1 MSTTPSA
8 TSSSSR
14 DSSAAAAPAVETRAL
29 RRTFR
34 VGGRGGKGGAPG
46 EIEALGSV
54 DLRIERGEIF
64 GLLGPNGAG
73 KTTCIKILTTLLLP
87 TSGEARVAGFDVVRE
102 SGEVRRRISL
112 VTGGESSGYGI
123 LTVRECLWMFSQF
136 YGVPN
141 REAWARV
148 ERLIDVVGL
157 RERQHSRI
165 NRLST
170 GERQRMNFARGFV
183 SEPDVL
189 FLDEPTLGMD
199 VNAARTLRSFVAE
212 WVREGKPAA
221 GAAAA
226 GAGAKRRRTVL
237 LTTHYMAEAEE
248 LCDRVAIIDR
258 GSVLAC
264 DSTAALRRRVQGG
277 QHVELEVLTPA
288 GVTLDAAALAG
299 VPAGWGAPHP
309 ERGTRTLK
317 FRLPEGAPLVEVLKR
332 LEQAGARVDGVST
345 RETTL
350 EDVFIA
356 IVGRA
361 LDDPGSGARAG
372 EGA

>member
-1 MSTTPSA
+1 MSHTPS
-8 TSSSSR
+8 SSLKFTGGA
-14 DSSAAAAPAVETRAL
+14 DQAAAPAVETRAL

-34 VGGRGGKGGAPG
+34 AAARGRKGGAPA
-46 EIEALGSV
+46 EFEALGAV

-102 SGEVRRRISL
+102 PNEVRRRISL
-112 VTGGESSGYGI
+112 VSGGESSGYGI

-141 REAWARV
+141 HEAWARV
-148 ERLIDVVGL
+148 DRLIDVVGL
-157 RERQHSRI
+157 REHQHARI

-199 VNAARTLRSFVAE
+199 VNAARDLRAFVAE
-212 WVREGKPAA
+212 WVREGSAGGSGAA
-221 GAAAA
+221 G
-226 GAGAKRRRTVL
+226 RRRTVL

-258 GSVLAC
+258 GRVLAC
-264 DSTAALRRRVQGG
+264 DSTPALRRRVQGG
-277 QHVELEVLTPA
+277 QHVELEVLAPA
-288 GVTLDAAALAG
+288 GVALDAAAAAG
-299 VPAGWGAPHP
+299 FPAAWGAPHP

-317 FRLPEGAPLVEVLKR
+317 FRLPDGSPLIEVLRR

-361 LDDPGSGARAG
+361 LDDPGARPG
-372 EGA
+372 ERP

>member
-1 MSTTPSA
+1 MLERHFHPGSGGSAGSPS
-8 TSSSSR
+8 
-14 DSSAAAAPAVETRAL
+14 AAPAVETRAL
-29 RRTFR
+29 RRTFKASSKMR
-34 VGGRGGKGGAPG
+34 EGGSGA
-46 EIEALGSV
+46 EIVALGGM

-87 TSGEARVAGFDVVRE
+87 TAGEARVAGLDVERDAR
-102 SGEVRRRISL
+102 EVRRRICL
-112 VTGGESSGYGI
+112 VSGGESSGYGI

-141 REAWARV
+141 REAWKRV
-148 ERLIDVVGL
+148 DRLIEVVGL
-157 RERQHSRI
+157 TRHQHTRI

-183 SEPDVL
+183 SDPEVL

-199 VNAARTLRSFVAE
+199 VNAARDLRQYVAA
-212 WVREGKPAA
+212 WVREKPVTA
-221 GAAAA
+221 GAPP
-226 GAGAKRRRTVL
+226 RTVL
-237 LTTHYMAEAEE
+237 LTTHYMAEAEA
-248 LCDRVAIIDR
+248 LCDRVAIVDR

-264 DSTAALRRRVQGG
+264 DSTQALRRRVQGG
-277 QHVELEVLTPA
+277 QHVELEVFTS
-288 GVTLDAAALAG
+288 GELDAAAVTGL
-299 VPAGWGAPHP
+299 PAAWGAPHP

-317 FRLPEGAPLVEVLKR
+317 FRLPEGSPLVEVLRR

-350 EDVFIA
+350 EDIFIA
-356 IVGRA
+356 VVGRT
-361 LDDPGSGARAG
+361 LDDTGAAEQAAPAMG
-372 EGA
+372 TE